1 MIQEANYHLAVFCCR
16 NVYVGRVFKLGESDI
31 NISILF
37 KERRIFKR
45 LFNTNCLIQH
55 NTTHRLIQH
64 KEIQCFLLLTMLL
77 KTFSHNN
84 RF

>member
-45 LFNTNCLIQH
+45 LFNTNC
-55 NTTHRLIQH
+55 
-64 KEIQCFLLLTMLL
+64 
-77 KTFSHNN
+77 
-84 RF
+84 